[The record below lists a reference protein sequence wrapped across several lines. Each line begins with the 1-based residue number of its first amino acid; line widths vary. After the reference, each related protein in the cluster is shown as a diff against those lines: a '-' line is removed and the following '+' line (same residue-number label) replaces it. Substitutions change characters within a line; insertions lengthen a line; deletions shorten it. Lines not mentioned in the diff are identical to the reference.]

1 MADCIAWENV
11 LIYNYSFCKT
21 NIREIGS
28 RNTLEERMDKVSGIS
43 DIHHFYD
50 HMDAGGRS
58 EFTGG
63 TWKNPYSV
71 GIFTGRTQCFYLWIA
86 L

>member
-11 LIYNYSFCKT
+11 LIYNYSFGKT
-21 NIREIGS
+21 NIRKIGS

-50 HMDAGGRS
+50 RMDAGGRS

-63 TWKNPYSV
+63 IWKNPYSV
-71 GIFTGRTQCFYLWIA
+71 GIFTGRT
-86 L
+86 

>member
-11 LIYNYSFCKT
+11 LIYNYSFGKT

-50 HMDAGGRS
+50 RMDAGGRS
-58 EFTGG
+58 EFTGVIPHFRAPLPVMPFMKPAAWLL
-63 TWKNPYSV
+63 TMN
-71 GIFTGRTQCFYLWIA
+71 
-86 L
+86 